1 MSPFQRSTRRLL
13 ELSRR
18 GELRQSYLLS
28 GDRLGEVSD
37 FARRWVRLL
46 ACDFAAGRDEACG
59 ECASCRMWTGNS
71 HPRVQSLAP
80 TSKSREIPVADM
92 RAFMQR
98 FDFRAEEGRHQIG
111 LIFEAECLNTES
123 QNAFLKT
130 LEEPPTGAIFILV
143 SCRNERL
150 LPTIRSR
157 CQVVNLM
164 SNEPL
169 LDPSLLAGLQP
180 LLALLRPGA
189 GAGAGLKAADGM
201 LALFK
206 GMKERAAIEIEE
218 AIAAELEAS
227 QDEEAPKKKDK
238 DRAEALAGARYRS
251 LRDQVLVII
260 EAWAAEASAGDA
272 ATRPHQ
278 VFSGEALSP
287 LQSARLADLIESL
300 KLDLGFNMNEALAVE
315 CFCTQAAKK

>member
-1 MSPFQRSTRRLL
+1 MTPFQRSTRRLL

-28 GDRLGEVSD
+28 GDRLGELSS
-37 FARRWVRLL
+37 FARTWVRLL

-59 ECASCRMWTGNS
+59 TCSSCRMWSGDK
-71 HPRVQSLAP
+71 HPRLHALAP
-80 TSKSREIPVADM
+80 TSKSREIPVAEM
-92 RAFMQR
+92 RNFMQR

-111 LIFEAECLNTES
+111 LVIEAECLNQES

-130 LEEPPTGAIFILV
+130 LEEPPAGAIFILV

-157 CQVVNLM
+157 CQIVNLM
-164 SNEPL
+164 SNDPI
-169 LDPSLLAGLQP
+169 LDPALLASLQP
-180 LLALLRPGA
+180 LLSLLRPGS
-189 GAGAGLKAADGM
+189 GAAAGLKAADGL

-206 GMKERAAIEIEE
+206 AMKERASMEIEE
-218 AIAAELEAS
+218 ALANELEAG
-227 QDEEAPKKKDK
+227 QDDDAPKKKDK
-238 DRAEALAGARYRS
+238 ERAEALAGARYRA
-251 LRDQVLVII
+251 LRDQVLSILETWV
-260 EAWAAEASAGDA
+260 AEASAGQDA
-272 ATRPHQ
+272 ARPHQ
-278 VFSGEALSP
+278 IFTGESLSP

-300 KLDLGFNMNEALAVE
+300 KIDLNFNLNETLAVE